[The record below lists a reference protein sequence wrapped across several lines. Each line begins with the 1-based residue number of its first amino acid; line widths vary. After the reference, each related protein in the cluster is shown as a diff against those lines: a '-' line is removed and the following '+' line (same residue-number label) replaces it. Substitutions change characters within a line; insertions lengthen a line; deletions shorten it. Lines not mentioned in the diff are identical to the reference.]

1 MQDNAF
7 KPSPDGLALAVELLL
22 EGANLPT
29 MALPGTLPAE
39 GVGEIDALRMLA
51 PRLIGG
57 AAKLGDEAAL
67 AHMDPP
73 TPWVTWAVTLWNAA
87 LNQNLLHPDTS
98 PAAGDIERRVVDW
111 LAPRFGMRG
120 GHMTPGATVANLT
133 ALWAA
138 RDIAGVGRVLASED
152 AHLSV
157 RKAAHLLGLRYE
169 GLPTDSEGRL
179 DRHALQSDLGDCCVV
194 LTAGTTSAGVI
205 DGLTPETGAAWTH
218 VDAAWGGALALS
230 DDYAARLEGIECAD
244 SVAVS
249 AHKWLFQPKES
260 ALVLFR
266 DAERAASAL
275 AFEGGYLTA
284 PNVGLLGSHGATAAP
299 LLATLLAW
307 GREGIA
313 ERIDRC
319 MRTAARVQRSM
330 RSAMP
335 SRPQASSVASSGA
348 AVAPCEPSSPTLGAV
363 R

>member
-1 MQDNAF
+1 M
-7 KPSPDGLALAVELLL
+7 
-22 EGANLPT
+22 
-29 MALPGTLPAE
+29 
-39 GVGEIDALRMLA
+39 
-51 PRLIGG
+51 
-57 AAKLGDEAAL
+57 
-67 AHMDPP
+67 
-73 TPWVTWAVTLWNAA
+73 TWAVALWNAA
-87 LNQNLLHPDTS
+87 LNQNLLHPETS
-98 PAAGDIERRVVDW
+98 PAATGIERCVVDW
-111 LAPRFGMRG
+111 LAPSFGMRG

-169 GLPTDSEGRL
+169 GLPTDARGRL
-179 DRHALQSDLGDCCVV
+179 DRHAFHSDLSDCCVV

-205 DGLTPETGAAWTH
+205 DGLTPGTGAAWTH

-230 DDYAARLEGIECAD
+230 DAYKGRLEGIELAD
-244 SVAVS
+244 SVSVS

-266 DAERAASAL
+266 DAARAEAAL
-275 AFEGGYLTA
+275 AFEGSYLAA

-307 GREGIA
+307 GRDGVA

-319 MRTAARVQRSM
+319 MRTAARVHQYL
-330 RSAMP
+330 
-335 SRPQASSVASSGA
+335 SRQTEAEIFSEPETGVIAWRLGSDARTKAIRAALPAGMASVARIDGLEWIRHVA
-348 AVAPCEPSSPTLGAV
+348 ANPNADADLINNTIASAIAATGQ
-363 R
+363 